1 MSIHKTSSAYVIKSA
16 ENSIIRVLEYLNPEV
31 FWPQL
36 LRAYFLE
43 VGWSS
48 MYPNFSTL
56 RIGAVHPFALLLFQD
71 VMGQKLDLSIFPAIT
86 ITDSN
91 DSEVYDT
98 LGRNVSMNMYDG
110 ADIAKIKAGKTSKQF
125 LISDENM
132 TKLETAVTG
141 DEKIAGKRTSFRAN
155 HTVDLTIWSDNKDL
169 TSILYDAVKQFILAS
184 MSLLHKSGFDIQN
197 PVSGRRSGDINVEF
211 GKLLYGASVTVP
223 TVIDISTM
231 EFDVSTEAI
240 VNIAT
245 DPEYH
250 TT

>member
-1 MSIHKTSSAYVIKSA
+1 MSIYKTSKANVIKSA
-16 ENSIIRVLEYLNPEV
+16 ENSIVRILEYLNPEV
-31 FWPQL
+31 IWPQL

-43 VGWSS
+43 VGWAS

-71 VMGQKLDLSIFPAIT
+71 VMGQQLDLSVFPAIT
-86 ITDSN
+86 ITDSSDN
-91 DSEVYDT
+91 EVYDT
-98 LGRNVSMNMYDG
+98 LARDANLHMYDG
-110 ADIAKIKAGKTSKQF
+110 ADIAKIKAGKESKQF

-132 TKLETAVTG
+132 TKLETATAG
-141 DEKIAGKRTSFRAN
+141 GGKIAGRRSSFRTN

-169 TSILYDAVKQFILAS
+169 TSILYDAVKQFILSS

-211 GKLLYGASVTVP
+211 GKLLYGSSVTVP
-223 TVIDISTM
+223 AVIETSTM

-240 VNIAT
+240 TTIAVN
-245 DPEYH
+245 PEYH
-250 TT
+250 VN